1 MMGLLAATMMFA
13 LPLGVIGIV
22 AAAAGFLCRP
32 LQPLLLLAMAWCVGW
47 LCTGL
52 AAGER
57 FAPVMILPLLLA
69 FVIALGASAAVRRGM
84 EHGYRVEAAGPVA
97 AD

>member
-1 MMGLLAATMMFA
+1 MMGWMAATMMFA

-22 AAAAGFLCRP
+22 AAAAGFLCHP
-32 LQPLLLLAMAWCVGW
+32 LQPLLLLAMAWGVGW

-52 AAGER
+52 AAGDR